1 MRGTGAF
8 SIAILAAGMLLPVAA
23 CAPGSSSYSGLSSP
37 SGSPSPTA
45 SIYESPVTSTPSQ
58 PEIPP
63 PPALPQR
70 PADDTVEELIEA
82 AVLAQSQKHGAAL
95 TSAEWRDLRSIICK
109 NLAEG
114 GTGLYLS
121 QAANALPPQDQ
132 WPVTDLYLD
141 GAISGTC
148 KTATKPPP
156 PTGLSYISDLDFG
169 IHYRVLASYRANDI
183 KYDGLIAKYIK
194 DVRDYGRLYDVD
206 VSYLLDTAPEFS
218 RSSGSSSGYSV
229 VCADGWVSSSGG
241 KQGACSHHGGTR

>member
-1 MRGTGAF
+1 MRGTRAF
-8 SIAILAAGMLLPVAA
+8 SIAVLAAGTLLPVVA
-23 CAPGSSSYSGLSSP
+23 CTPGSSSYSGLSSP
-37 SGSPSPTA
+37 TA
-45 SIYESPVTSTPSQ
+45 STHESPVTSTPSQ

-70 PADDTVEELIEA
+70 PADDTVEEIIEA
-82 AVLAQSQKHGAAL
+82 AVLAQSRNHGAAI
-95 TSAEWRDLRSIICK
+95 TSAEWRDLRSTICK

-121 QAANALPPQDQ
+121 QAANALPLQDQ

-148 KTATKPPP
+148 TAATKPPP
-156 PTGLSYISDLDFG
+156 PTGLSYLSDLDFG
-169 IHYRVLASYRANDI
+169 IHYRILASYRVNDI
-183 KYDGLIAKYIK
+183 KYDELIAKYIK

-218 RSSGSSSGYSV
+218 RSSGSSSGYNV